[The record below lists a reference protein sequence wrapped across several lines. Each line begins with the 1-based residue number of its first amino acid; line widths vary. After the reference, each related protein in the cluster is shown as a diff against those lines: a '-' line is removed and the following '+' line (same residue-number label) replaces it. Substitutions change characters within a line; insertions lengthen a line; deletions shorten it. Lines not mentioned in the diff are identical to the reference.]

1 MLDFHPQCNRH
12 RFGEDTQ
19 VTDDDSQVR
28 YHIQQKHRE
37 DRKGR
42 HVTQF
47 QWYQYTEWSEDQH
60 SVQPGHL
67 MSLSPPPTSGPSYCA
82 PVPTSNTWGGCPAQD
97 PLSSLNYV
105 CQWASHWAQ
114 NASGDCA
121 ERRSE
126 KRVITDK
133 SRIKGTNVYGNL
145 SITVSIE
152 TFVDLWLGKKALHLG
167 HSFLFFSKIL
177 NKNLK

>member
-67 MSLSPPPTSGPSYCA
+67 MSLSPPPHLRPLILCTRTNIQHLGRLPCPGSTLLLELCLPMSISLSPKCI
-82 PVPTSNTWGGCPAQD
+82 WGLC
-97 PLSSLNYV
+97 
-105 CQWASHWAQ
+105 
-114 NASGDCA
+114 
-121 ERRSE
+121 R
-126 KRVITDK
+126 
-133 SRIKGTNVYGNL
+133 
-145 SITVSIE
+145 E
-152 TFVDLWLGKKALHLG
+152 TFRKEGD
-167 HSFLFFSKIL
+167 
-177 NKNLK
+177 NR